1 MKKKLFALLIS
12 VSLTAVAFAPA
23 IVLGAYTPSAI
34 QVDPG
39 GNFQNNSGLGD
50 ANPGEVTAGVI
61 NWVLGLLGLIAIVL
75 VVYAGFL
82 WMLSRGNEE
91 DIKKAKDIL
100 SGAIIGILIILAS
113 YGITSYVFENLVNAV
128 ENGPQN

>member
-1 MKKKLFALLIS
+1 MKKNIYTFLIS
-12 VSLTAVAFAPA
+12 LSLVTVALAPVIVFA
-23 IVLGAYTPSAI
+23 AYQPSVI
-34 QVDPG
+34 EVDPG
-39 GNFQNNSGLGD
+39 GNFEQNSGLGD

-61 NWVLGLLGLIAIVL
+61 NWVLGLLGLLAIVL

-82 WMLSRGNEE
+82 WMLAAGNEE
-91 DIKKAKDIL
+91 QVKKAKDIL
-100 SGAIIGILIILAS
+100 SGAFFGILIILAS